1 MHLQGPK
8 AIVLLTVLLQACAS
22 GPQPSQ
28 VDLNAAGGGS
38 DWLLPNRDYAG
49 QRYAAMNEITPAN
62 VANLRQ
68 VCTFDSADTTRF
80 AGNPLVWQGKLYLT
94 TRASTYALNAAD
106 CSVIWK
112 HDAPGTPNAFQ
123 SRGSALKNGKLVRA
137 TMDGRLIALDAS
149 SGAPVWES
157 RVADARVGEAMVMS
171 PVIFEDLVI
180 AGVGIGEYGVKGWIG
195 AFRLSDGTPVW
206 KFDTI
211 PRDGDPAAST
221 WGSTEARAKG
231 GGGVWAVAP
240 TIDVETGLLY
250 VAVGNPAPDFY
261 GDARAGTNLYTAS
274 LVVLEARTGQL
285 RWYRQFVPHD
295 LRDHDLTVSGPL
307 YQVNSDGRRRSLVAT
322 GGKDGLLRAL
332 DRDSHEEVFTAAVTT
347 RTNTDTAPTEQGV
360 RTCPGALGGMQWNSP
375 AFSPRLGRLFV
386 PSVDWCATFKKADQ
400 LRFIPG
406 QFYMGGSA
414 TPDPV
419 EQSRGWLTAV
429 DAATGAV
436 AWKYESRLP
445 MVAAVTATSTD
456 LLFTGELTG
465 DFVAIDARDGRVLYR
480 HGVGGAIGNGVITYG
495 VNGKQYVAVTSGTA
509 TAFWRVPA
517 ASATVTL
524 FALP

>member
-1 MHLQGPK
+1 
-8 AIVLLTVLLQACAS
+8 
-22 GPQPSQ
+22 
-28 VDLNAAGGGS
+28 
-38 DWLLPNRDYAG
+38 
-49 QRYAAMNEITPAN
+49 MNEITPDNA
-62 VANLRQ
+62 AAMRP
-68 VCTFDSADTTRF
+68 VCTFNSADTTRF
-80 AGNPLVWQGKLYLT
+80 AGNPLVWRGKLYLT
-94 TRASTYALNAAD
+94 TRSGTYALNAAD

-123 SRGSALKNGKLVRA
+123 SRGSALKEGKLVRS
-137 TMDGRLIALDAS
+137 TMDGRLIALDADT
-149 SGAPVWES
+149 GALVWES
-157 RVADARVGEAMVMS
+157 QAADARAGEAMVMA
-171 PVIFEDLVI
+171 PLIFEDMVI

-195 AFRLSDGTPVW
+195 GFRLADGKPVW
-206 KFDTI
+206 KFNTI
-211 PRDGDPAAST
+211 PNDGDPAAQT
-221 WGSTEARAKG
+221 WVSVEARAKG

-240 TIDVETGLLY
+240 SVDVDKGLLY
-250 VAVGNPAPDFY
+250 VAVGNPAPDFF
-261 GDARAGTNLYTAS
+261 GDGREGTNLYTAS
-274 LVVLEARTGQL
+274 LVVLDARTGRL

-295 LRDHDLTVSGPL
+295 LHDHDLTVSGPI
-307 YQVNSDGRRRSLVAT
+307 YQVSVGGKRLSLVAT
-322 GGKDGLLRAL
+322 GGKDGLLHTL
-332 DRDSHEEVFTAAVTT
+332 DRDSHEEIFSVAVTT
-347 RTNTDTAPTEQGV
+347 RSNTDAAPTSAGV

-375 AFSPRLGRLFV
+375 AFSPRLNRLFV
-386 PSVDWCATFKKADQ
+386 SSVDWCATFKKAEQ
-400 LRFIPG
+400 ARFIAG

-419 EQSRGWLTAV
+419 DQSRGWLTAV

-465 DFVAIDARDGRVLYR
+465 DFLALDARDGKVLYR
-480 HGVGGAIGNGVITYG
+480 HAVGGAIGNGVITYG

-517 ASATVTL
+517 APASVTL